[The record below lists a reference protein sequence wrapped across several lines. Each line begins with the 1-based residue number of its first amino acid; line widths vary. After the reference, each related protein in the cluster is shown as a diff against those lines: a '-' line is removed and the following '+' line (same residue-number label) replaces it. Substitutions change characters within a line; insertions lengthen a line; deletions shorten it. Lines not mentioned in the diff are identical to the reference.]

1 MISRRT
7 LRTKV
12 FQSLFAYYQDG
23 PASLVAGEKQL
34 AESLDRMYDLFLY
47 ELMAILEVRN
57 QAEEIIDVRR
67 AKKLPT
73 PEDLKPNTRFIEH
86 PILQA
91 LLHHEGLTR
100 EVSAR
105 KIHWKDHASVIRK
118 VFQGFSGLEA
128 YDHYLAKPQLTDKD
142 HANLL
147 LTLYDYMVRHASG
160 LEHIYEEK
168 YLHWADDIDAVRMM
182 VVQFLK
188 DFKAEQSIPALFAD
202 REDRALA
209 LVLYRKTA
217 LGTETFDKLL
227 ESKVQ
232 NWDMDR
238 IALTDMVL
246 MRMALAE
253 FLYLEEVPPKVTIN
267 EYIELSKEYST
278 PRSGVFINGLL
289 DQCLIQLKEEG
300 QIKKVGR
307 GLL

>member
-1 MISRRT
+1 
-7 LRTKV
+7 
-12 FQSLFAYYQDG
+12 
-23 PASLVAGEKQL
+23 
-34 AESLDRMYDLFLY
+34 
-47 ELMAILEVRN
+47 
-57 QAEEIIDVRR
+57 
-67 AKKLPT
+67 
-73 PEDLKPNTRFIEH
+73 
-86 PILQA
+86 
-91 LLHHEGLTR
+91 
-100 EVSAR
+100 
-105 KIHWKDHASVIRK
+105 
-118 VFQGFSGLEA
+118 
-128 YDHYLAKPQLTDKD
+128 
-142 HANLL
+142 
-147 LTLYDYMVRHASG
+147 

-182 VVQFLK
+182 VAQFLK
-188 DFKAEQSIPALFAD
+188 EFKEERSIPALFAD

-209 LVLYRKTA
+209 LMLYRKTA

-289 DQCLIQLKEEG
+289 DQCLIQLREEG